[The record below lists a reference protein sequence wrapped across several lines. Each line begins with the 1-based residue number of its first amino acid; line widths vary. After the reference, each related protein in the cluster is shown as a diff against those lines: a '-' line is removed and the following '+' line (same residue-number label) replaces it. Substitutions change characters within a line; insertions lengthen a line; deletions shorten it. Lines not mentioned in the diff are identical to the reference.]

1 MRPLSFLGKLL
12 KEMPDSA
19 FQLFGGI
26 RHSIAGIL
34 GCIDGIGRIGT
45 HATDGICATGK
56 RYDSKDSGD
65 WSNV

>member
-1 MRPLSFLGKLL
+1 
-12 KEMPDSA
+12 MPVSA
-19 FQLFGGI
+19 FQLFGGVC
-26 RHSIAGIL
+26 HSIAGIL
-34 GCIDGIGRIGT
+34 GCIDRIGRIGT